1 MFASLLLKL
10 IALITLKNSIPK
22 QRKYLGFFIVILFYV
37 NLILLVS
44 YFSLQN
50 IFGAD
55 IFEAIVFHIVFGI
68 KGTGIDEYIAPSLL
82 FIIFI
87 ILIAALFKP
96 FLVYL
101 SNDNDKNSIP
111 LLGFS
116 LLVLSIA
123 FNPIIRDFYR
133 FITISSESTDTNYFY
148 DQKLTFSSET
158 KNVIFL
164 YLEQFERTYL
174 DKNLFPDLTPNLST
188 LEGKGLSFTNIA
200 SPKATNWTIAGLSAT
215 QCGIPLFTPVAS
227 GSSMSGVDE
236 FLPSAN
242 CIGDILSNLDYSL
255 HFIGGA
261 DLDFGG
267 KGKFF
272 KSHGFNEIEGW
283 YELKPQ
289 ITDPTYRSPWGVYD
303 DELLDLTYI
312 KIKSYHDQ
320 GSPYGMFALTLDT
333 HHPNGYLSAS
343 CQNKLYKDGSNAILN
358 AVHCADFLAG
368 KFINKLLNSPIMDN
382 TTLVVL
388 SDHYARI
395 NTATETL
402 NKGNRKN
409 LFLIFDKNI
418 QPTLINK
425 TGNMFDIG
433 PTVMGL
439 LGTDMKGLGLGRNLF
454 FEDSLQKLDID
465 EIINLNKRKILNLWS
480 FPQID
485 DGFAINLIDRRLEF
499 GARYS
504 QFPAILVFDNNRVE
518 QIIYDFYYSVP
529 LPRKIVDLN
538 WTGAGNEDLNKN
550 YIWIDECDKIT
561 SHLDLPD
568 INELF
573 CINIVDKKNNKSIVL
588 PASDKKINKTYI
600 EKYFN

>member
-10 IALITLKNSIPK
+10 IALITLRNSIPK
-22 QRKYLGFFIVILFYV
+22 QRKYLSFFIVILFYV

-87 ILIAALFKP
+87 ILIAVLFKT

-101 SNDNDKNSIP
+101 SKDNDKNSIP

-236 FLPSAN
+236 F
-242 CIGDILSNLDYSL
+242 
-255 HFIGGA
+255 
-261 DLDFGG
+261 
-267 KGKFF
+267 
-272 KSHGFNEIEGW
+272 
-283 YELKPQ
+283 
-289 ITDPTYRSPWGVYD
+289 
-303 DELLDLTYI
+303 
-312 KIKSYHDQ
+312 
-320 GSPYGMFALTLDT
+320 
-333 HHPNGYLSAS
+333 
-343 CQNKLYKDGSNAILN
+343 
-358 AVHCADFLAG
+358 
-368 KFINKLLNSPIMDN
+368 
-382 TTLVVL
+382 
-388 SDHYARI
+388 
-395 NTATETL
+395 
-402 NKGNRKN
+402 
-409 LFLIFDKNI
+409 
-418 QPTLINK
+418 
-425 TGNMFDIG
+425 
-433 PTVMGL
+433 
-439 LGTDMKGLGLGRNLF
+439 
-454 FEDSLQKLDID
+454 
-465 EIINLNKRKILNLWS
+465 
-480 FPQID
+480 
-485 DGFAINLIDRRLEF
+485 
-499 GARYS
+499 
-504 QFPAILVFDNNRVE
+504 
-518 QIIYDFYYSVP
+518 
-529 LPRKIVDLN
+529 
-538 WTGAGNEDLNKN
+538 
-550 YIWIDECDKIT
+550 
-561 SHLDLPD
+561 
-568 INELF
+568 
-573 CINIVDKKNNKSIVL
+573 
-588 PASDKKINKTYI
+588 
-600 EKYFN
+600 